1 MFVSVKHCVGELGG
15 GLLADSRTCTCNLED
30 LNPRLRK
37 LQQSGAEG
45 AGCNP
50 SAEAVMDRLGVRW
63 QEGLA

>member
-15 GLLADSRTCTCNLED
+15 GLVADSRTCNLED

-37 LQQSGAEG
+37 QQQSEADG

-50 SAEAVMDRLGVRW
+50 SAEAVMGRLGVRW
-63 QEGLA
+63 HEGLA